1 MARSQAL
8 TFTQKI
14 VKHIL
19 VNIRTAL
26 SVRVGNSAAGH
37 ALQAQ
42 VIPLPALTAQ
52 ANRYVA
58 QTIQAPGLRIQQYY
72 KLLPAAKSLGVSVAC
87 VTLNALFETMTR
99 KKLHKLAKYCIPS
112 HRANPPFL
120 YWYLTLPSQI

>member
-14 VKHIL
+14 VKHIF

-26 SVRVGNSAAGH
+26 AVRIGKSAAGH

-52 ANRYVA
+52 ANCYVS
-58 QTIQAPGLRIQQYY
+58 QTIQAPGLRIQQYD
-72 KLLPAAKSLGVSVAC
+72 KLLPTAKTLGVSVAW
-87 VTLNALFETMTR
+87 VTLNALLETMTGN
-99 KKLHKLAKYCIPS
+99 KFIS
-112 HRANPPFL
+112 
-120 YWYLTLPSQI
+120 